1 MEPGWVVLLCSLF
14 VQMFFTVLVHA
25 GIRLSHTNTA
35 SARTHRAS
43 SGAIALTRPLACAA
57 HSSGAIECGARRHRA
72 HGAIAGRR
80 AGDQV
85 RVVGLAC
92 AESLLLLVRRRRATV
107 AHINVHVRVTRRG
120 CRVRYTL
127 DGLQHM
133 GRDLGILSP
142 VEFAITC
149 EAKQDLFR
157 QERNALICGASLFLY
172 FVLGR
177 WPKK

>member
-1 MEPGWVVLLCSLF
+1 MD
-14 VQMFFTVLVHA
+14 
-25 GIRLSHTNTA
+25 
-35 SARTHRAS
+35 
-43 SGAIALTRPLACAA
+43 SGAPSSFAEFNEALERYAVSRDSIGL
-57 HSSGAIECGARRHRA
+57 RA
-72 HGAIAGRR
+72 
-80 AGDQV
+80 
-85 RVVGLAC
+85 
-92 AESLLLLVRRRRATV
+92 
-107 AHINVHVRVTRRG
+107 
-120 CRVRYTL
+120 TL

-133 GRDLGILSP
+133 GRDLGILTP